1 MLLATF
7 KYPES
12 DYVSALQVESED
24 ILTVLFAQLN
34 EEHQP
39 IDVKFY
45 PIEEVEERYIASH
58 GSVDKVWCMKDK
70 ALRKIV
76 LSGKYAKSL

>member
-7 KYPES
+7 RFPES
-12 DYVSALQVESED
+12 DYVCALQVESEKV
-24 ILTVLFAQLN
+24 LTTLFGELN

-45 PIEEVEERYIASH
+45 PIEEVEERYISSN
-58 GSVDKVWCMKDK
+58 GSLDKVWCMKDK

-76 LSGKYAKSL
+76 LSGKYAKTL

>member
-12 DYVSALQVESED
+12 DYVSALQVESQEV
-24 ILTVLFAQLN
+24 LTTLFNELN

-45 PIEEVEERYIASH
+45 PIEEVEERYISSN

-70 ALRKIV
+70 ALRKTV
-76 LSGKYAKSL
+76 LSGKYAKTL

>member
-12 DYVSALQVESED
+12 DYVSALQVESQEV
-24 ILTVLFAQLN
+24 LTTLFN
-34 EEHQP
+34 EFNDEHQP

-45 PIEEVEERYIASH
+45 PIEEVEERYISSK
-58 GSVDKVWCMKDK
+58 GSIDKVWCMKDK